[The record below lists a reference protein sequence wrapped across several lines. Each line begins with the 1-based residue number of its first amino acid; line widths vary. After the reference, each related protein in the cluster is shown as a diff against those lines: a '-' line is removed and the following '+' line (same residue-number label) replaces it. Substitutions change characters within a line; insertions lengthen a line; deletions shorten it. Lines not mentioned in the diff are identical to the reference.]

1 MCNFR
6 QIKIYSCIYNVNKIT
21 SKQLY
26 FKFMKICMCE
36 YVCVRKR
43 DRDGGPTETV
53 WRQSVLTYVLG

>member
-1 MCNFR
+1 
-6 QIKIYSCIYNVNKIT
+6 
-21 SKQLY
+21 
-26 FKFMKICMCE
+26 MKICMCE